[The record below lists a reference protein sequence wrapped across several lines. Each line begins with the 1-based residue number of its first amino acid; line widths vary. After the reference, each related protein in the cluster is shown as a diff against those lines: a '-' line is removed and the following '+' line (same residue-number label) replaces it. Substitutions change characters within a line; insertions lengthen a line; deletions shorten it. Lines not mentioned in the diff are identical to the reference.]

1 MHRFFLI
8 IFFCYLFFSCSR
20 RENIQQEESRFTL
33 IPVEYSHVTFSNNL
47 SYSEELN
54 PYTYRNFYN
63 GAGVAVG
70 DINNDN
76 LPDLYFAGN
85 QVNNKLYLN
94 EGNFK
99 FRDITQVSGTA
110 CKGVWSTGVAMVD
123 INADGWLDIYVCKS
137 GGPGSGIRH
146 NELFINNKDLTFT
159 ERSKEYGLDVVG
171 LSTHAVFFDYDRDGD
186 LDCYVLSN
194 SMKSIGA
201 FDLSKDKRTIPDE
214 TNQGA
219 KLLNNFNGYF
229 KDATISSGI
238 YSSKIG
244 FGLGVAI
251 GDINLDGWLDIYVSN
266 DFFERDYLYINLKN
280 GTFREELEE
289 HLQSISLGSMGAD
302 LADLNNDGYPDIFVT
317 EMLPD
322 RIDRYKTKAV
332 FENWDKHRMSE
343 ASGYY
348 HQYPRNVYQQN
359 TGHGYFQEIGRLA
372 GIEATDWSWGA
383 LAADFDGDQLK
394 DIFVANGIGKDLT
407 DQDYVNFMADP
418 SAVKDILKR
427 KGAVIK
433 ELIDVIPSEP
443 LSNYMFKNIDGFS
456 FKSVAQDWGLGHTS
470 FSNGASYGDL
480 DNDGDLDLVVS
491 NINQEPF
498 LYRNESSYHSITLK
512 LVGSSMNSMAI
523 GSKIE
528 AYSDGILNWSEFIPS
543 RGFMSSIDYRTI
555 IPVGNASKVDSLII
569 HWPQGGT
576 SRFSDLLIDSIYTF
590 YESTAKKGEESIKP
604 GHESFILKQTNI
616 VVHVDVENDFNDFDR
631 DRLLYH
637 MISNEGPRMCQGDV
651 NGDKLSDFYIGGS
664 QGESG
669 SLYVQERSGGFRK
682 ISAAIF
688 EVDKVSEDCGCAFF
702 DMDNDGDDDLYVTSG
717 SNELPNSSSAL
728 LDRLYVNAGGG
739 RFTKSNQLLPTSNF
753 ESTSVVKPSDFD
765 GDGDMDLFVGVRVQP
780 FVYGVPVNGYLL
792 ENNGR
797 GNFTEVS
804 SSRAPELRSLG
815 MITDAVWSD
824 VEGDG
829 DDDLLVVGE
838 WMQIRLLIN
847 SGGVFK
853 DVSDTY
859 GLLHTSGWW
868 NRIVSRDLDGD
879 GDDDYVVG
887 NHGLNSRFKA
897 SVEKPI
903 SMWVNDFDQN
913 GTVEQ
918 IICRWW
924 GDRQYPLALRHD
936 LVSQLPGLKK
946 KYLKYESFKDQGME
960 EIFSAEELK
969 GSLKWEA
976 EELRSM
982 VIYNEGDHFRLEA
995 LPIEAQLSPV
1005 YGIAV
1010 SDYDG
1015 DGNEDIVLGGNQYR
1029 SKPEVGR
1036 YDASYGVYLKGDG
1049 NGGFK
1054 NLPAEQS
1061 GIWIRGEV
1069 RDMLTIKSRKEN
1081 LLLISVNSDSLKI
1094 YKY

>member
-1 MHRFFLI
+1 MFER
-8 IFFCYLFFSCSR
+8 
-20 RENIQQEESRFTL
+20 
-33 IPVEYSHVTFSNNL
+33 IPNDRTNVHFSNNL
-47 SYSEELN
+47 SFNQEFN
-54 PYTYRNFYN
+54 IYTYRNFYN
-63 GAGVAVG
+63 GGGVGLG
-70 DINNDN
+70 DVNNDG
-76 LPDLYFAGN
+76 LIDIYFTSN
-85 QVNNKLYLN
+85 QGQNKLYLN
-94 EGNFK
+94 KGDFLFE
-99 FRDITQVSGTA
+99 DITEKAGVGGTKA
-110 CKGVWSTGVAMVD
+110 WSTGVAMVD
-123 INADGWLDIYVCKS
+123 VNGDGLMDIYVCNS
-137 GGPGSGIRH
+137 GDIEGDNKQ
-146 NELFINNKDLTFT
+146 NELFINKGNLTF
-159 ERSKEYGLDVVG
+159 EESAEQYGLDERG
-171 LSTHAVFFDYDRDGD
+171 FTTHAAFFDYDKDGD
-186 LDCYVLSN
+186 LDAYILNN
-194 SMKSIGA
+194 SYQSIGS
-201 FDLSKDKRTIPDE
+201 FNLRKNERPKRDSL
-214 TNQGA
+214 GGD
-219 KLLNNFNGYF
+219 KLLRNDKGFF
-229 KDATISSGI
+229 VDVSEQAGI
-238 YSSKIG
+238 YGSVIG
-244 FGLGVAI
+244 FGLGI
-251 GDINLDGWLDIYVSN
+251 TLGDVNQDGWLDIYVSN
-266 DFFERDYLYINLKN
+266 DFFERDYLYVNNGN
-280 GTFREELEE
+280 GTFKETLTDYMG
-289 HLQSISLGSMGAD
+289 SISAASMGAD
-302 LADLNNDGYPDIFVT
+302 LADLNNDGWPELFVT
-317 EMLPD
+317 EMLPYEYS
-322 RIDRYKTKAV
+322 RIKSVTTFEDWNRYQY
-332 FENWDKHRMSE
+332 NLSND
-343 ASGYY
+343 YY
-348 HQYPRNVYQQN
+348 HQFTRNTLQLN
-359 TGHGYFQEIGRLA
+359 NAGKSFSEIGRLA
-372 GIEATDWSWGA
+372 GVEATDWSWGA
-383 LAADFDGDQLK
+383 LLFDMDNDGLR
-394 DIFVANGIGKDLT
+394 DIFVSNGIRQDLT
-407 DQDYVNFMADP
+407 NQDFLQYASSEEFVE
-418 SAVKDILKR
+418 SVVS
-427 KGAVIK
+427 KGSINYKKLV
-433 ELIDVIPSEP
+433 EVIPSYPVPNFAFRNEGN
-443 LSNYMFKNIDGFS
+443 LLFENVSSSWGFD
-456 FKSVAQDWGLGHTS
+456 QPD
-470 FSNGASYGDL
+470 FSNGSAYGDL
-480 DNDGDLDLVVS
+480 DNDGDLDLV
-491 NINQEPF
+491 INHIDEEASI
-498 LYRNESSYHSITLK
+498 YRNNARELFSNAYLK
-512 LVGSSMNSMAI
+512 IDLKGDSMNSLGVGAKVCI
-523 GSKIE
+523 YK
-528 AYSDGILNWSEFIPS
+528 DTVNWSAEQIITK
-543 RGFMSSIDYRTI
+543 GFQSSVDPRLNFGLGQI
-555 IPVGNASKVDSLII
+555 NAVDSIEVI
-569 HWPQGGT
+569 WPSNKKSVMRNVKVNQAVKFLERDAKPYQTLKRAKNSPTLKSTGT
-576 SRFSDLLIDSIYTF
+576 S
-590 YESTAKKGEESIKP
+590 
-604 GHESFILKQTNI
+604 